1 MKINSLQ
8 AQSIK
13 CLKCCEK
20 VEFSMVLQQKM
31 EILMKWAVD
40 KGYMKDSKILGD
52 FLVKSSIPYK

>member
-1 MKINSLQ
+1 
-8 AQSIK
+8 
-13 CLKCCEK
+13 
-20 VEFSMVLQQKM
+20 MVLQQKM